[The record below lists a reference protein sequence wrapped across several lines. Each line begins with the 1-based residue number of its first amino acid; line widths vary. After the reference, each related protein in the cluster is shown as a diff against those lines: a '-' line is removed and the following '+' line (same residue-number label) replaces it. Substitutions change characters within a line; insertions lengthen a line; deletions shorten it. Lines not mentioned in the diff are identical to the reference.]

1 MLMDDD
7 SQRGQI
13 PPEAWGEI
21 LVWVFYIAM
30 AVAVACPIYL
40 LIT

>member
-1 MLMDDD
+1 MGGD

-13 PPEAWGEI
+13 PPEGWGEI
-21 LVWVFYIAM
+21 LLWVFYIAM

-40 LIT
+40 LVT